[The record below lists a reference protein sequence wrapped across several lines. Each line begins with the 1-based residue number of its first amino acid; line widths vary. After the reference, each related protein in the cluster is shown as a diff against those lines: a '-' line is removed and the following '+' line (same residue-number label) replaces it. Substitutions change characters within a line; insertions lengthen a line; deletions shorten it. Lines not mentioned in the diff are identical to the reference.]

1 MVTPCIWL
9 GTTHP
14 CNPPQ
19 YGLWENLHF
28 FMICMYKHCF
38 LPVLLVFVMKCCITM
53 SEWLALCLI
62 TIITACCLH
71 LLICTCL
78 NEFFTHCLP
87 IIICVLCWCL
97 HPLLATF
104 ICVILCWRLL
114 FFFYLIYTKISLVCF
129 VFVTYFQSSRF
140 CFWYRLSYTEKNVC
154 IFCVAS
160 AAFLAFYLRLIDQI
174 YIGTHVFISHQEVGI
189 RI

>member
-53 SEWLALCLI
+53 TCSLPHNHYYCLLPSP
-62 TIITACCLH
+62 AH
-71 LLICTCL
+71 LYMPQWI
-78 NEFFTHCLP
+78 
-87 IIICVLCWCL
+87 L